1 MNMRNGTLLLI
12 SVAAFAALFFVGPI
26 PQDQAYHLFSDTRR
40 IFGINNFF
48 DVASNAFFIIAGGLG
63 LMRLSRL
70 SEPLSTQGYLV
81 MCLGVLLVAFG
92 SAYYHL
98 APTNETLVWDRLPMT
113 IAFMALF
120 ALLLEERVIQN
131 RKGYL
136 LWLLLAA
143 GIGSV
148 FYWAW
153 TESTGHGDLRP
164 YAVVQ
169 FLPIILMPL
178 ILIMF
183 RQKYLSNTLLVSAFV
198 LYFAA
203 KLFEY
208 FDARI
213 FDALGVMSGHSIKH
227 IAAAVAVLCT
237 IYAVPTQGK
246 PGDSG

>member
-1 MNMRNGTLLLI
+1 MNIRTGTLVLI
-12 SVAAFAALFFVGPI
+12 SVAAFAALFFIGPI
-26 PQDQAYHLFSDTRR
+26 PQDPAYHLFADTRR
-40 IFGINNFF
+40 IFGIDNFF
-48 DVASNAFFIIAGGLG
+48 DVVSNLFFIVAGGLG
-63 LMRLSRL
+63 LLRISRL
-70 SEPLSTQGYLV
+70 SEPLSKQGYLV

-120 ALLLEERVIQN
+120 ALLLEERVMQN
-131 RKGYL
+131 RNGYL

-148 FYWAW
+148 AYWAW
-153 TESTGHGDLRP
+153 SESAGHGDLRP

-183 RQKYLSNTLLVSAFV
+183 RQRYLSNALLVSAFV

-203 KLFEY
+203 KLFEH
-208 FDARI
+208 FDAQV
-213 FDALGVMSGHSIKH
+213 FTALGVVSGHSIKH
-227 IAAAVAVLCT
+227 IAAASAVLCT
-237 IYAVPTQGK
+237 IYAVPARVTPKG
-246 PGDSG
+246 SS